1 MNKPIDSFRGRPIV
15 SQRAGLTVTRV
26 GTNLGAEITGVD
38 LRKPISDE
46 VRDAIEDALVENE
59 LIIFRNQD
67 ISSDNLMDFGRRFGE
82 LTVHPFAPRDENAS
96 VLIKFRNDETNPP
109 FRTDVWHSDETFRK
123 EPPKATILVAKEVP
137 AIGGDTMFASMSAA
151 FDGLSD
157 RMQHF
162 ISGLEAI
169 HDFKP
174 FRELF
179 DDTEEDR
186 KNVMRWE
193 LLYPPAVHPVV
204 RVHPVTGRKVLFVNP
219 QFTVAIK
226 DMDDRESKSLLD
238 ILFQQAPIPEYQFR
252 HHWAPHTLIMWDNRS
267 TQHYAVN
274 DYFPQRRYMERV
286 TIKGGPVYG
295 LERAEPETVRK
306 AVRRITGPAARQAR
320 QAPGTDHAGNGPGL
334 IAVASREPASPAQ
347 RSRRSVGH
355 GSHAAVAVRRLG
367 PSVAKPA
374 GDDDG
379 AVPGR
384 RHRRSVRAWNRAS
397 LER

>member
-1 MNKPIDSFRGRPIV
+1 VNKPIDSFQGRPIV
-15 SQRAGLTVTRV
+15 AQRGSLTVTRV
-26 GTNLGAEITGVD
+26 GAYLGAEITGVD
-38 LRKPISDE
+38 LRQPISDA

-67 ISSDNLMDFGRRFGE
+67 ISSENLVDFGRRFGE
-82 LTVHPFAPRDENAS
+82 LTVHPFAPHDENVS
-96 VLIKFRNDETNPP
+96 VLMKFRNDETNPP
-109 FRTDVWHSDETFRK
+109 FRTDVWHSDETFRS
-123 EPPKATILVAKEVP
+123 EPPKATMLVAKEVP

-157 RMQHF
+157 RLQHF

-179 DDTEEDR
+179 GESEEDR

-193 LLYPPAVHPVV
+193 LIYPPVTHPVV
-204 RVHPVTGRKVLFVNP
+204 RVHPVSGRKVLFVNP

-226 DMDDRESKSLLD
+226 NMDERESKALLD
-238 ILFQQAPIPEYQFR
+238 ILFQQAQIPEYQFR

-286 TIKGGPVYG
+286 TIKGGAVDGPA
-295 LERAEPETVRK
+295 RADPETVRK
-306 AVRRITGPAARQAR
+306 AIRRRTGKPATRHGKP
-320 QAPGTDHAGNGPGL
+320 QAPRTP
-334 IAVASREPASPAQ
+334 ET
-347 RSRRSVGH
+347 
-355 GSHAAVAVRRLG
+355 
-367 PSVAKPA
+367 AK
-374 GDDDG
+374 
-379 AVPGR
+379 V
-384 RHRRSVRAWNRAS
+384 
-397 LER
+397 E